1 MKMKKPKGDAVCSI
15 FVAAAVILIAGF
27 SYAGQTTEDTNKI
40 TAKDV
45 KKQAM
50 ETIQAVKGY
59 SYQQR
64 DKAMKEVKGAMDDLD
79 NSIDRMQA
87 RIQDNW
93 EKMSA
98 ASKEKAKETLKEL
111 REQRNKLSEWYG
123 ELKQSSAGAWDHIK
137 DGFVKG
143 YESLV
148 NSFEKAENEFSSH

>member
-1 MKMKKPKGDAVCSI
+1 MKKPKRATVCSI
-15 FVAAAVILIAGF
+15 FVAAAVILISGL
-27 SYAGQTTEDTNKI
+27 SYAGQKMEDPDKT

-50 ETIQAVKGY
+50 EAMQAVKGY

-64 DKAMKEVKGAMDDLD
+64 DKAMKEVKLAMEDLD
-79 NSIDRMQA
+79 NSIDRMQE
-87 RIQDNW
+87 RIQENW
-93 EKMSA
+93 AKMSA

-143 YESLV
+143 YESLL